1 MNILIRTTTIDN
13 TQEIAR
19 LSSELGYPLNIEQ
32 LEERIPE
39 ISNRKDHVIYVAES
53 DRQLIGWIHAS
64 VRLLIE
70 SPPFVEIGGL
80 VVDQQHRG
88 VGIGKQLVEACERW
102 AAQIGVN
109 KLRVRTNQTREDA
122 VRFYTRIGF
131 SQKKAQFVLDKKL

>member
-1 MNILIRTTTIDN
+1 MNILIRTATIDD

-32 LEERIPE
+32 LEERLQE
-39 ISNRKDHVIYVAES
+39 ISNLKDHVIYVAES
-53 DRQLIGWIHAS
+53 DTQLIGWIHAS

-88 VGIGKQLVEACERW
+88 VGTGKQLVEACERW

-122 VRFYTRIGF
+122 VLFYTRIGF
-131 SQKKAQFVLDKKL
+131 SQKKAQFVLDKKI

>member
-1 MNILIRTTTIDN
+1 MNILIRTATIDD

-88 VGIGKQLVEACERW
+88 VGTGKQLVEACECW

-131 SQKKAQFVLDKKL
+131 SQIKAQFVLDKKI

>member
-1 MNILIRTTTIDN
+1 MNILIRTATIDD

-88 VGIGKQLVEACERW
+88 VGTGKQLVEACERW

-131 SQKKAQFVLDKKL
+131 SQKKAQFVLDKKI

>member
-1 MNILIRTTTIDN
+1 M
-13 TQEIAR
+13 
-19 LSSELGYPLNIEQ
+19 
-32 LEERIPE
+32 
-39 ISNRKDHVIYVAES
+39 
-53 DRQLIGWIHAS
+53 
-64 VRLLIE
+64 LIE

-80 VVDQQHRG
+80 VVDQRHRG
-88 VGIGKQLVEACERW
+88 VGTGKQLIEACERW

>member
-1 MNILIRTTTIDN
+1 MIIHIRTTSFSD
-13 TQEIAR
+13 TQDIAK

-32 LEERIPE
+32 LADRLQDIR
-39 ISNRKDHVIYVAES
+39 NRKDHVIYVAES

-64 VRLLIE
+64 VRMLIE

-88 VGIGKQLVEACERW
+88 VGTGKQLVEACERW

-131 SQKKAQFVLDKKL
+131 SQKKAQFVLDKII